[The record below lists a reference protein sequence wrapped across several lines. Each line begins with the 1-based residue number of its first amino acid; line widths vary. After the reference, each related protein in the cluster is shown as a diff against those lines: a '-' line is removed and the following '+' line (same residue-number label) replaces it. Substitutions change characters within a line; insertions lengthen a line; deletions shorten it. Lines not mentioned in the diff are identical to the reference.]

1 MRYFT
6 GTFFV
11 SQTPLTE
18 QKKQLWE
25 VLKQAIHIV
34 ATVATVTLAKA
45 VAFTGFVMLVK
56 WIYTKI
62 RNAGKKDD

>member
-34 ATVATVTLAKA
+34 ATAATVTLAKA
-45 VAFTGFVMLVK
+45 AAFTGFVMLVK
-56 WIYTKI
+56 
-62 RNAGKKDD
+62 

>member
-6 GTFFV
+6 GTFLV

-34 ATVATVTLAKA
+34 ATAATVTLAKA
-45 VAFTGFVMLVK
+45 AAFTGFVMLVK
-56 WIYTKI
+56 WIYMKI
-62 RNAGKKDD
+62 RNADKKDD